1 MFSLPLLDLSNC
13 WAPWFQGQRLGNR
26 GSERCGFSMGFPW
39 VSQNWCTMVYP
50 KIIINQ
56 VCDHLYLDICCSIET
71 YGFGNHLFRKPLWQS
86 PGSWF
91 ISLGSSDIQVFG
103 MTCAVLGGR
112 GSHGKTLALAPGTLC
127 WACVGTSVSNLETI
141 RIVKLYYNWQQ

>member
-1 MFSLPLLDLSNC
+1 MVL
-13 WAPWFQGQRLGNR
+13 GITRLGNPY
-26 GSERCGFSMGFPW
+26 G
-39 VSQNWCTMVYP
+39 N
-50 KIIINQ
+50 
-56 VCDHLYLDICCSIET
+56 LLD
-71 YGFGNHLFRKPLWQS
+71 
-86 PGSWF
+86 PGA

-127 WACVGTSVSNLETI
+127 WACVRTSVSNLETI